1 MLTPRYLSFRSAAQ
15 RIAASPRLS
24 EADRQFWLLQP
35 DARFLQIIMP
45 LVAGCLMAYASVLPW
60 LKDPLGTDYSAWR
73 LPVDLGLQ
81 VYVGIFNY
89 GLLCLCCAIYAL
101 LVACANWRPFIGSNY
116 FVCRQVT
123 AGLLCMVPIA
133 LFLVQYLFIDVSSMD
148 MLTQHMI
155 QKLLIQNRFGYNIAP
170 QRIVLQPFT
179 LDTSVLGGRL
189 SLLADQISI
198 GLLLP
203 CLSSWMLIY
212 AGRFFKTLHSVPL
225 RKHRGPVWCAGLLL
239 CIVIS
244 LMVLGRAPV
253 AMLCEYQARA
263 ELAAGDYQPA
273 LSWLD
278 AALFLNPE
286 LGQAAYFH
294 IERGQAEYFL
304 QPAQQ
309 NDDTHVYL
317 AWTYRKQGDY
327 LDAYQELQ
335 LAWHPRHTSPWVVS
349 EMAITLER
357 LAEFIQRPRGSPPGP
372 PVARLDNDDGALP
385 WVQLLT
391 QVDPTNVYG
400 HYVVGRLQY
409 DLHNYAASMA
419 QMGIVIQSSASR
431 DVQSSAYTY
440 IALSYAGQGDYGD
453 SRTLLFKA
461 VQLDPDYNNNTAR
474 EELSGLR

>member
-1 MLTPRYLSFRSAAQ
+1 MLTSRYLSFRSAAQ
-15 RIAASPRLS
+15 RIATSSRLG
-24 EADRQFWLLQP
+24 EADRQLWLLQP
-35 DARFLQIIMP
+35 DARLLQIVVP
-45 LVAGCLMAYASVLPW
+45 LVAGCVMAYASLLPW
-60 LKDPLGTDYSAWR
+60 LKDPLGADYSAWN

-81 VYVGIFNY
+81 VHVDIFNY
-89 GLLCLCCAIYAL
+89 GLLCLCCAIYAF
-101 LVACANWRPFIGSNY
+101 LVACANWRPFRGSNY
-116 FVCRQVT
+116 FVRRQVT
-123 AGLLCMVPIA
+123 AGLLCLVPVA
-133 LFLVQYLFIDVSSMD
+133 LFLVQYLFIDVNSMNL
-148 MLTQHMI
+148 LTQHMI
-155 QKLLIQNRFGYNIAP
+155 QKLLIQNRFGYNIAQ
-170 QRIVLQPFT
+170 QRIALQPFT

-189 SLLADQISI
+189 SLLANQISI
-198 GLLLP
+198 GPLLP
-203 CLSSWMLIY
+203 CLSSCMLIY

-225 RKHRGPVWCAGLLL
+225 RKHRGPVWSAGLLL
-239 CIVIS
+239 CIV
-244 LMVLGRAPV
+244 LPLLVLGRAPV

-263 ELAAGDYQPA
+263 ELAAGDYRPA

-317 AWTYRKQGDY
+317 AWAYRKQGDY

-335 LAWHPRHTSPWVVS
+335 LASHPQHTWVVS
-349 EMAITLER
+349 EMSITLER
-357 LAEFIQRPRGSPPGP
+357 LAEFIQRPKGSLPGA
-372 PVARLDNDDGALP
+372 PVARLDNDDSALP

-409 DLHNYAASMA
+409 DLHNYAACMA
-419 QMGIVIQSSASR
+419 QMDMVIQSSAST

-453 SRTLLFKA
+453 SRILLFKA
-461 VQLDPDYNNNTAR
+461 VQLDPNYYNNTAR
-474 EELSGLR
+474 EELSGLH